1 MERREELENSLFIP
15 QGFCQTQTF
24 KGRAT
29 RAYARAVRASGF
41 SIHINNLQVPGGP
54 QSFQE
59 LRVVSADA
67 SQRCQARSK
76 AGTKGPLSPA
86 PHLCPATLPHPTPG
100 SEVAITTAAARV
112 LSCSPLNEAP
122 RAHSPPKTAA
132 RGALD
137 LARLEPARLPPA
149 DDRERR
155 AVTVSARQ
163 RLVVRLGLGLWGGPG
178 AR

>member
-1 MERREELENSLFIP
+1 MCL
-15 QGFCQTQTF
+15 QTPHSD
-24 KGRAT
+24 
-29 RAYARAVRASGF
+29 ARPARTQAPRVPF
-41 SIHINNLQVPGGP
+41 LQH
-54 QSFQE
+54 
-59 LRVVSADA
+59 RTSA
-67 SQRCQARSK
+67 
-76 AGTKGPLSPA
+76 P
-86 PHLCPATLPHPTPG
+86 LPHPTPG
-100 SEVAITTAAARV
+100 SEVATTTAAARV